1 MHDNDAGQA
10 EAGPPRELALGAP
23 VVLLRAHVDIQ
34 LKAYRGTP
42 FLAVRSRID
51 PSQSFLLPAR
61 HRPTL
66 SGLSVHT
73 RLKRIHALYWGLA
86 YGFGDL
92 GQDAVV
98 RFEPDPRRGGRRVD
112 VAPQSLGHH
121 YWVADA
127 EGIFSSVAMLV
138 GEQEAGRTQL
148 ADHW

>member
-1 MHDNDAGQA
+1 MHDNDAGRA
-10 EAGPPRELALGAP
+10 EDGPPRELALGAP

-34 LKAYRGTP
+34 LTP
-42 FLAVRSRID
+42 TGEHRSWRCEVASIRASPFYCRRD
-51 PSQSFLLPAR
+51 TGPR
-61 HRPTL
+61 CRD
-66 SGLSVHT
+66 SVHT

-92 GQDAVV
+92 DQDAVV
-98 RFEPDPRRGGRRVD
+98 RFEPDPRRRGPRVD

-138 GEQEAGRTQL
+138 GDQEAGNTQL
-148 ADHW
+148 ADHC